1 MIYKR
6 GCDKKGPDGTCSKCA
21 ARGSCGVYWYKF
33 MWQGKLVRESTKQ
46 RNDKVARNME
56 SAHRTSLAKGEVGLR
71 DKKLAP
77 TVKEFITGRVDPWAK
92 ATFEKNSPETYIR
105 WFRPGFRAICA
116 YLPLAST
123 HLDEVTGEHFA
134 GFAAHRQTQ
143 KLAVS
148 TVNSNLRVLR
158 RVLSLAVDWGVLAA
172 IPKMKLLRGERIR
185 DRVVSQEEE
194 RKYLAAA
201 PEPLASI
208 VTVLFDSGL
217 RTDEC
222 FRLRWERIS
231 WMNGKYGTLAVMHG
245 KSSAARRVLPMTARV
260 RAVLEYRWLAAQKPE
275 VGYVWPSEKTSTGY
289 VHDETIRRAHL
300 ETLQTAKVRHFVL
313 HSVRHSFL
321 TRLGESGCD
330 TWTLARIAGHSSI
343 KVSSRYVHP
352 SSDAM
357 QAAMSRL
364 GGEESGGHKSGH
376 KPIKQLPTGD
386 EKSTAVS
393 VL

>member
-1 MIYKR
+1 
-6 GCDKKGPDGTCSKCA
+6 
-21 ARGSCGVYWYKF
+21 
-33 MWQGKLVRESTKQ
+33 MWVGKLVRESTKQ

-56 SAHRTSLAKGEVGLR
+56 SAHRTSLAKGEVGIR
-71 DKKLAP
+71 EKKLAP
-77 TVKEFITGRVDPWAK
+77 TVKEFINGRVDPWAK
-92 ATFEKNSPETYIR
+92 ATFEKNSPGTYIR
-105 WFRPGFRAICA
+105 WYRPGFRAICA
-116 YLPLAST
+116 HSPLASRR
-123 HLDEVTGEHFA
+123 LNEITGEHFA
-134 GFAAHRQTQ
+134 DFAAHRQAK

-158 RVLSLAVDWGVLAA
+158 RVLSLAADWGVIPAV
-172 IPKMKLLRGERIR
+172 PKMKLLRGERIR

-194 RKYLAAA
+194 RKYLKIA

-217 RTDEC
+217 RADEC
-222 FRLRWERIS
+222 FSLRWEAIL
-231 WMNGKYGTLAVMHG
+231 WMNGKYGTLEVTHG

-260 RAVLEYRWLAAQKPE
+260 RAVLENRWLAAQKPE
-275 VGYVWPSEKTSTGY
+275 VGFVWPSEKTSTGY
-289 VHDETIRRAHL
+289 VHDETVRRVHL
-300 ETLQTAKVRHFVL
+300 ETLQTSKVRHFVL
-313 HSVRHSFL
+313 HSIRHTFL

-330 TWTLARIAGHSSI
+330 VWTLARIAGHSSI

-352 SSDAM
+352 SEEAI

-364 GGEESGGHKSGH
+364 GGQKLGGHKTGH
-376 KPIKQLPTGD
+376 KAIKQLPTGD